1 MVEMHEDVAIIDLV
15 NKNTSEDDMSNTR
28 TINSQTEQSV
38 LQTNKVIRNTY
49 MLLAMT
55 LAFSA
60 VTAGI
65 SMAIN
70 PPFIL
75 YIGSVIVSFILLFV
89 INKKQNSAAALPLTF
104 LFTGLMGFGLGPILN
119 MYLGMSNG
127 GQIIMTA
134 LGMTALTFVGLS
146 AYVLTSK
153 KDFSFMGGF
162 LAAGSIVLIL
172 AMLAL
177 FILPLFGVNVDG
189 LSIAFSAL
197 VVLLMAGFIL
207 YDTSN
212 IVNGTYTNYVMAT
225 VSLYLSIYNL
235 FIHLLSLIGVFSDD

>member
-1 MVEMHEDVAIIDLV
+1 
-15 NKNTSEDDMSNTR
+15 MSNTN
-28 TINSQTEQSV
+28 TINHAQSDQSV
-38 LQTNKVIRNTY
+38 LRTNKLIRNTY

-70 PPFIL
+70 PPFFVYL
-75 YIGSVIVSFILLFV
+75 GSVLVSFVMLFIL
-89 INKKQNSAAALPLTF
+89 NKQQNSAAALPLVF

-119 MYLGMSNG
+119 MYLAMANG
-127 GQIIMTA
+127 GQIVMTA

-146 AYVLTSK
+146 GYVLTTR

-162 LAAGSIVLIL
+162 LAAGAMVMLL

-177 FILPLFGVNVDG
+177 FILPLFGVDVSG
-189 LSIAFSAL
+189 MSIAFSAM

-212 IVNGTYTNYVMAT
+212 IVQGHYTNYVMAT
-225 VSLYLSIYNL
+225 VSLYLNIYNL
-235 FIHLLSLIGVFSDD
+235 FVHLLSLVGVMSDD

>member
-1 MVEMHEDVAIIDLV
+1 MNNAHSIGAR
-15 NKNTSEDDMSNTR
+15 S
-28 TINSQTEQSV
+28 EQSI
-38 LQTNKVIRNTY
+38 LETNKVIRNTY

-55 LAFSA
+55 LVFSA

-70 PPFIL
+70 PPFIV
-75 YIGSVIVSFILLFV
+75 YIGSVIVSFIMLFV
-89 INKKQNSAAALPLTF
+89 LNKKQNSAAALPLTF
-104 LFTGLMGFGLGPILN
+104 LFTGLMGFGLGPLLN
-119 MYLGMSNG
+119 HYLGLPNG
-127 GQIIMTA
+127 GQIVMTA
-134 LGMTALTFVGLS
+134 MGMTALTFVGLS

-162 LAAGSIVLIL
+162 LAAGSIVLIV

-177 FILPLFGVNVDG
+177 FILPLFGVNVGG
-189 LSIAFSAL
+189 LSLAFSSL

-212 IVNGTYTNYVMAT
+212 IVNGHYTNYVMAT
-225 VSLYLSIYNL
+225 VSLYLNIYNL
-235 FIHLLSLIGVFSDD
+235 LVHLLSLVGAFSDD

>member
-1 MVEMHEDVAIIDLV
+1 
-15 NKNTSEDDMSNTR
+15 MSNTN
-28 TINSQTEQSV
+28 TINHAQSEQSV
-38 LQTNKVIRNTY
+38 LRTNKLIRNTY

-70 PPFIL
+70 PPFFVYL
-75 YIGSVIVSFILLFV
+75 GSVLVSFVMLFIL
-89 INKKQNSAAALPLTF
+89 NKKQNSAAALPLIF

-119 MYLGMSNG
+119 MYLAMANG
-127 GQIIMTA
+127 GQIVMTA

-146 AYVLTSK
+146 GYVLTTR

-162 LAAGSIVLIL
+162 LAAGAMVMLL

-177 FILPLFGVNVDG
+177 FILPLFGVDVSG
-189 LSIAFSAL
+189 MSIAFSAM

-212 IVNGTYTNYVMAT
+212 IVQGHYINYVMAT
-225 VSLYLSIYNL
+225 VSLYLNIYNL
-235 FIHLLSLIGVFSDD
+235 FVHLLSLVGVMSDD

>member
-1 MVEMHEDVAIIDLV
+1 
-15 NKNTSEDDMSNTR
+15 MSNTN
-28 TINSQTEQSV
+28 TINHAQSEQSV
-38 LQTNKVIRNTY
+38 LRTNKLIRNTY

-70 PPFIL
+70 PPFFVYL
-75 YIGSVIVSFILLFV
+75 GSVLVSFVMLFIL
-89 INKKQNSAAALPLTF
+89 NKKQNSAAALPLIF

-119 MYLGMSNG
+119 MYLAMANG
-127 GQIIMTA
+127 GQIVMTA

-146 AYVLTSK
+146 GYVLTTR

-162 LAAGSIVLIL
+162 LAAGAMVMLL

-177 FILPLFGVNVDG
+177 FILPLFGVNVSG
-189 LSIAFSAL
+189 MSIAFSAM

-212 IVNGTYTNYVMAT
+212 IVQGHYTNYVMAT
-225 VSLYLSIYNL
+225 VSLYLNIYNL
-235 FIHLLSLIGVFSDD
+235 FVHLLSLVGVMSDD

>member
-1 MVEMHEDVAIIDLV
+1 
-15 NKNTSEDDMSNTR
+15 MSNTR
-28 TINSQTEQSV
+28 TINTSQTEQSV

-70 PPFIL
+70 PPFIVYL
-75 YIGSVIVSFILLFV
+75 GSVITSFILLFI
-89 INKKQNSAAALPLTF
+89 INKKQNSSAALPLTF

-119 MYLGMSNG
+119 MYLGMANG

-162 LAAGSIVLIL
+162 LAAGSIVLIV

-177 FILPLFGVNVDG
+177 FILPLFGVNVGG
-189 LSIAFSAL
+189 LSIAFSTL

-225 VSLYLSIYNL
+225 VGLYLNIYNL
-235 FIHLLSLIGVFSDD
+235 FVHLMSLIGVFSED